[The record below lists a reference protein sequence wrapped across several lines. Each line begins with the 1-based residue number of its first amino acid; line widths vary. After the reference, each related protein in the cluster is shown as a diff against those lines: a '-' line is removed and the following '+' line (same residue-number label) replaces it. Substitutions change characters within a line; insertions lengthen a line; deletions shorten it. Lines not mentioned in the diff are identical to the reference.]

1 MKLTSFF
8 SGAGGLDR
16 GFENAGFKVLYA
28 NEYDKTIWATY
39 RHNFPHTK
47 LDERS
52 IVDIEV
58 EEVADCD
65 GMIGGP
71 PCQSWSEAGSLR
83 GIEDARGQLFFEY
96 IRILEGKRPL
106 FFLAENVSGI
116 LFNRH
121 RGAFESILVNFAK
134 LGYNVSYGLLNANN
148 FKQALSDLK
157 VIDSE
162 FKNNADVNNL
172 LGYSSRKLKQY
183 KPAATYY
190 EKALKLNPN
199 HLGALEYQGELFVLT
214 NKVSAAKK
222 NLVKLEKLCGL
233 KCGEYLDL
241 KKAIG
246 KK

>member
-1 MKLTSFF
+1 MRLTLIITLLLAITPS
-8 SGAGGLDR
+8 ANAANTGGGSAPAPAPVVAPTPTPTPTTVAPTPTPVAAKSVNSEL
-16 GFENAGFKVLYA
+16 AKV
-28 NEYDKTIWATY
+28 TT
-39 RHNFPHTK
+39 
-47 LDERS
+47 
-52 IVDIEV
+52 
-58 EEVADCD
+58 
-65 GMIGGP
+65 
-71 PCQSWSEAGSLR
+71 
-83 GIEDARGQLFFEY
+83 
-96 IRILEGKRPL
+96 
-106 FFLAENVSGI
+106 
-116 LFNRH
+116 
-121 RGAFESILVNFAK
+121 
-134 LGYNVSYGLLNANN
+134 LLNANN
-148 FKQALSDLK
+148 FKQALADLK
-157 VIDSE
+157 IIDSE

-214 NKVSAAKK
+214 NKVAAAKK

>member
-1 MKLTSFF
+1 MRLTLIITLLLALTPS
-8 SGAGGLDR
+8 ANAANTGGGSIPAPAPVVAPTPTPTPTQAAPTPTPAAAKSVNSEL
-16 GFENAGFKVLYA
+16 AKV
-28 NEYDKTIWATY
+28 TT
-39 RHNFPHTK
+39 
-47 LDERS
+47 
-52 IVDIEV
+52 
-58 EEVADCD
+58 
-65 GMIGGP
+65 
-71 PCQSWSEAGSLR
+71 
-83 GIEDARGQLFFEY
+83 
-96 IRILEGKRPL
+96 
-106 FFLAENVSGI
+106 
-116 LFNRH
+116 
-121 RGAFESILVNFAK
+121 
-134 LGYNVSYGLLNANN
+134 LLNANN

-190 EKALKLNPN
+190 EKALKINPN

-214 NKVSAAKK
+214 NKVSSAKK

>member
-1 MKLTSFF
+1 MRLTLIITLLLAITPS
-8 SGAGGLDR
+8 ANAANTGGGSAPAPAPVVAPTPTPTPTQAAPTPTPAAAKSVNSEL
-16 GFENAGFKVLYA
+16 AKV
-28 NEYDKTIWATY
+28 TT
-39 RHNFPHTK
+39 
-47 LDERS
+47 
-52 IVDIEV
+52 
-58 EEVADCD
+58 
-65 GMIGGP
+65 
-71 PCQSWSEAGSLR
+71 
-83 GIEDARGQLFFEY
+83 
-96 IRILEGKRPL
+96 
-106 FFLAENVSGI
+106 
-116 LFNRH
+116 
-121 RGAFESILVNFAK
+121 
-134 LGYNVSYGLLNANN
+134 LLNANN
-148 FKQALSDLK
+148 FKQALADLK
-157 VIDSE
+157 IIDSE

-214 NKVSAAKK
+214 NKVAAAKK

>member
-1 MKLTSFF
+1 MRITLIITLLLALTPS
-8 SGAGGLDR
+8 ANAANTGGGSAQDPAPVVAPTPTPTPTTVAPTPTPAAAKSVNSEL
-16 GFENAGFKVLYA
+16 AKV
-28 NEYDKTIWATY
+28 TT
-39 RHNFPHTK
+39 
-47 LDERS
+47 
-52 IVDIEV
+52 
-58 EEVADCD
+58 
-65 GMIGGP
+65 
-71 PCQSWSEAGSLR
+71 
-83 GIEDARGQLFFEY
+83 
-96 IRILEGKRPL
+96 
-106 FFLAENVSGI
+106 
-116 LFNRH
+116 
-121 RGAFESILVNFAK
+121 
-134 LGYNVSYGLLNANN
+134 LLNANN

-190 EKALKLNPN
+190 EKALKINPN

>member
-1 MKLTSFF
+1 MRITLIITLLLALTPS
-8 SGAGGLDR
+8 ANAANTGGGSAQDPAPVVAPTPTPTPTTAAPTPTPAAVKSVNSEL
-16 GFENAGFKVLYA
+16 AKV
-28 NEYDKTIWATY
+28 TT
-39 RHNFPHTK
+39 
-47 LDERS
+47 
-52 IVDIEV
+52 
-58 EEVADCD
+58 
-65 GMIGGP
+65 
-71 PCQSWSEAGSLR
+71 
-83 GIEDARGQLFFEY
+83 
-96 IRILEGKRPL
+96 
-106 FFLAENVSGI
+106 
-116 LFNRH
+116 
-121 RGAFESILVNFAK
+121 
-134 LGYNVSYGLLNANN
+134 LLNANN

-157 VIDSE
+157 VIDAE

-190 EKALKLNPN
+190 EKALKINPN

>member
-1 MKLTSFF
+1 MRLTLIITLLLALTPS
-8 SGAGGLDR
+8 ANAANTGGGSAPAPAPVVAPTPTPTPTVVAPTPTPAAVKTVNDEL
-16 GFENAGFKVLYA
+16 AKV
-28 NEYDKTIWATY
+28 TT
-39 RHNFPHTK
+39 
-47 LDERS
+47 
-52 IVDIEV
+52 
-58 EEVADCD
+58 
-65 GMIGGP
+65 
-71 PCQSWSEAGSLR
+71 
-83 GIEDARGQLFFEY
+83 
-96 IRILEGKRPL
+96 
-106 FFLAENVSGI
+106 
-116 LFNRH
+116 
-121 RGAFESILVNFAK
+121 
-134 LGYNVSYGLLNANN
+134 LLNANN

-183 KPAATYY
+183 KPADTYY
-190 EKALKLNPN
+190 KKALKINPN

>member
-1 MKLTSFF
+1 MRITLIITLLLALTPS
-8 SGAGGLDR
+8 ANAANTGGGSAQDPAPVVAPTPTPTPTTAAPTPTPAAVKTVNDEL
-16 GFENAGFKVLYA
+16 AKV
-28 NEYDKTIWATY
+28 T
-39 RHNFPHTK
+39 
-47 LDERS
+47 
-52 IVDIEV
+52 V
-58 EEVADCD
+58 
-65 GMIGGP
+65 
-71 PCQSWSEAGSLR
+71 
-83 GIEDARGQLFFEY
+83 
-96 IRILEGKRPL
+96 
-106 FFLAENVSGI
+106 
-116 LFNRH
+116 
-121 RGAFESILVNFAK
+121 
-134 LGYNVSYGLLNANN
+134 LLNAKN
-148 FKQALSDLK
+148 FKQALADLK

-190 EKALKLNPN
+190 EKALKINPN

-222 NLVKLEKLCGL
+222 NLAKLEKLCGL

>member
-1 MKLTSFF
+1 MRITLIITLLLALTPS
-8 SGAGGLDR
+8 ANAANTGGGSAQDPAPVVAPTPTPTPTTSAPTPTPAAVKTV
-16 GFENAGFKVLYA
+16 NAELAKV
-28 NEYDKTIWATY
+28 TT
-39 RHNFPHTK
+39 
-47 LDERS
+47 
-52 IVDIEV
+52 
-58 EEVADCD
+58 
-65 GMIGGP
+65 
-71 PCQSWSEAGSLR
+71 
-83 GIEDARGQLFFEY
+83 
-96 IRILEGKRPL
+96 
-106 FFLAENVSGI
+106 
-116 LFNRH
+116 
-121 RGAFESILVNFAK
+121 
-134 LGYNVSYGLLNANN
+134 LLNANN

-190 EKALKLNPN
+190 EKALKINPN

-214 NKVSAAKK
+214 NKVSSAKK

>member
-1 MKLTSFF
+1 MRLTLIITLLLALTPS
-8 SGAGGLDR
+8 ANAANTGG
-16 GFENAGFKVLYA
+16 GSAPAPAPVVAPTPTPTPTTVAPTPTPAAAKTVNAELAKV
-28 NEYDKTIWATY
+28 TT
-39 RHNFPHTK
+39 
-47 LDERS
+47 
-52 IVDIEV
+52 
-58 EEVADCD
+58 
-65 GMIGGP
+65 
-71 PCQSWSEAGSLR
+71 
-83 GIEDARGQLFFEY
+83 
-96 IRILEGKRPL
+96 
-106 FFLAENVSGI
+106 
-116 LFNRH
+116 
-121 RGAFESILVNFAK
+121 
-134 LGYNVSYGLLNANN
+134 LLNANN
-148 FKQALSDLK
+148 FKQALLDLK

-190 EKALKLNPN
+190 EKALKINPN